1 MVSHA
6 LDHRGDRIRQTGAKG
21 NTGDAEFAGS
31 ARIAIGGQYPT
42 RFIRDRNEFTGCMS
56 LKTIHHVQIAISEYA
71 KDDRYAVIGQ
81 RTCNSFVEPHGCSSD
96 WVVGL

>member
-1 MVSHA
+1 MVFHA
-6 LDHRGDRIRQTGAKG
+6 LDQRGDRIRQTGAMG
-21 NTGDAEFAGS
+21 NSGDAEY
-31 ARIAIGGQYPT
+31 ARGACIAIRGQYPT
-42 RFIRDRNEFTGCMS
+42 RFIRDRNECTGCMS
-56 LKTIHHVQIAISEYA
+56 LKTVHHVQIAISDYA